1 MKMLKKIAAAIMA
14 VAMATLMLTACG
26 EDSAPSY
33 RLQKIVEANQKSG
46 KVYSEVVVYGMGAT
60 PATMKFA
67 VDGEKMFV
75 NTGAAYDIVIKD
87 NAGYI
92 LSQGKY
98 QKVSAPTDVAS
109 AGKATVPSAEIVKSI
124 KVIPEYKIEATGET
138 MYAESVTVDGQQV
151 VYCFNGDKLAYIV
164 ETVSGKTVTLKVNKW
179 TNEIPE
185 EIQNKMALKGYTE
198 IQSAQ

>member
-33 RLQKIVEANQKSG
+33 RLQKIVEANQKTG
-46 KVYSEVVVYGMGAT
+46 KVYSEVVVYDTGAT
-60 PATMKFA
+60 PATVKFA

-75 NTGAAYDIVIKD
+75 NTGTAYDIVIKD
-87 NAGYI
+87 NACYI
-92 LSQGKY
+92 LSQGQYRKME
-98 QKVSAPTDVAS
+98 APADVVS
-109 AGKATVPSAEIVKSI
+109 AGKVTVPSADIVKSI

-138 MYAESVTVDGQQV
+138 MYAESVMVDGQQV

-179 TNEIPE
+179 INEIPE
-185 EIQNKMALKGYTE
+185 EIQNKIDLKDYKE
-198 IQSAQ
+198 YPQQ

>member
-33 RLQKIVEANQKSG
+33 RLQKIVEANQKTG
-46 KVYSEVVVYGMGAT
+46 KVYSEVVVYETGAT
-60 PATMKFA
+60 PATVKFA

-75 NTGAAYDIVIKD
+75 NTGTAYDIVIKD
-87 NAGYI
+87 NACYI
-92 LSQGKY
+92 LSQGQYRKME
-98 QKVSAPTDVAS
+98 VPADVVS
-109 AGKATVPSAEIVKSI
+109 AGKVTVPSADIVKSI

-138 MYAESVTVDGQQV
+138 MYAESVVVDGQQV

-164 ETVSGKTVTLKVNKW
+164 ETVSGKTTTLKVNKW
-179 TNEIPE
+179 INEIPE
-185 EIQNKMALKGYTE
+185 EIQNKIDLKDYKEYT
-198 IQSAQ
+198 QQ

>member
-33 RLQKIVEANQKSG
+33 RLQKIVEANQKTG
-46 KVYSEVVVYGMGAT
+46 KVYSEVVVYDTGAT
-60 PATMKFA
+60 PATVKFA

-75 NTGAAYDIVIKD
+75 NTGTAYDIVIKD
-87 NAGYI
+87 NACYI
-92 LSQGKY
+92 SSQGQYRKME
-98 QKVSAPTDVAS
+98 APADVVS
-109 AGKATVPSAEIVKSI
+109 AGKVTVPSADIVKSI

-138 MYAESVTVDGQQV
+138 MYAESVVVDGQQV

-164 ETVSGKTVTLKVNKW
+164 ETVSGKTTTLKVNKW
-179 TNEIPE
+179 INEIPE
-185 EIQNKMALKGYTE
+185 EIQNKIDLKGYKEYT
-198 IQSAQ
+198 QQ

>member
-1 MKMLKKIAAAIMA
+1 MKMLKKMAALLLVGVMA
-14 VAMATLMLTACG
+14 LALLTACG

-46 KVYSEVVVYGMGAT
+46 KVYSEVVVYGMEAT

-87 NAGYI
+87 NACYI
-92 LSQGKY
+92 LSQGYYSKRT
-98 QKVSAPTDVAS
+98 VPTDIMS
-109 AGKATVPSAEIVKSI
+109 AGNATVPSAEIVKSI

-138 MYAESVTVDGQQV
+138 MYAESVVVDGQQV

-164 ETVSGKTVTLKVNKW
+164 ETVSGKTTTLKVNKW
-179 TNEIPE
+179 INEIPE
-185 EIQNKMALKGYTE
+185 EIQNKIDLKGYKEYT
-198 IQSAQ
+198 QQ

>member
-1 MKMLKKIAAAIMA
+1 MKMLKKMAALLLVGVMA
-14 VAMATLMLTACG
+14 LALLTACG
-26 EDSAPSY
+26 DDSTPSY

-46 KVYSEVVVYGMGAT
+46 KVYSEVVVYGMEAT

-87 NAGYI
+87 NACYI
-92 LSQGKY
+92 LSQGYYSKRT
-98 QKVSAPTDVAS
+98 VPTDIMS
-109 AGKATVPSAEIVKSI
+109 AGNATVPSAEIVKSI

-138 MYAESVTVDGQQV
+138 MYAESVVVDGQQV

-164 ETVSGKTVTLKVNKW
+164 ETVSGKTTTLKVNKW
-179 TNEIPE
+179 INEIPE
-185 EIQNKMALKGYTE
+185 EIQNKIDLKGYKEYT
-198 IQSAQ
+198 QQ

>member
-33 RLQKIVEANQKSG
+33 RLQKVVEANQKSG
-46 KVYSEVVVYGMGAT
+46 KVYSEVVVYETGAT
-60 PATMKFA
+60 PATVKFA

-75 NTGAAYDIVIKD
+75 NTGTAYDIVIKD
-87 NAGYI
+87 NACYI
-92 LSQGKY
+92 LSQGQYRKME
-98 QKVSAPTDVAS
+98 VPADVVS
-109 AGKATVPSAEIVKSI
+109 AGKVTVPSADIVKSI

-138 MYAESVTVDGQQV
+138 MYAESVMVDGQQV

-179 TNEIPE
+179 INEIPE
-185 EIQNKMALKGYTE
+185 EIQNKIDLKGYKEYT
-198 IQSAQ
+198 QQ

>member
-14 VAMATLMLTACG
+14 VAMATLVLTACG

-46 KVYSEVVVYGMGAT
+46 KVYSEVVVYGMEAT
-60 PATMKFA
+60 SATVKFA

-75 NTGAAYDIVIKD
+75 NTGTAYDIVIKD
-87 NAGYI
+87 NACYI
-92 LSQGKY
+92 LRQGQYRKME
-98 QKVSAPTDVAS
+98 VPADVVS
-109 AGKATVPSAEIVKSI
+109 AGKVTVPSADIVKSI

-138 MYAESVTVDGQQV
+138 MYAESVVVDGQQV

-164 ETVSGKTVTLKVNKW
+164 ETVSGKTTTLKVNKW
-179 TNEIPE
+179 INEIPE
-185 EIQNKMALKGYTE
+185 EIQNKIDLKGYKEYT
-198 IQSAQ
+198 QQ

>member
-46 KVYSEVVVYGMGAT
+46 KVYSEVVVYGMEAT

-87 NAGYI
+87 NACYI
-92 LSQGKY
+92 LSQGYYSKRT
-98 QKVSAPTDVAS
+98 VPTDIMS
-109 AGKATVPSAEIVKSI
+109 AGNATVPSAE
-124 KVIPEYKIEATGET
+124 IEATGET
-138 MYAESVTVDGQQV
+138 MYAESVVVDGQQV

-164 ETVSGKTVTLKVNKW
+164 ETVSGKTTTLKVNKW
-179 TNEIPE
+179 INEIPE
-185 EIQNKMALKGYTE
+185 EIQNKIDLKGYKEYT
-198 IQSAQ
+198 QQ

>member
-46 KVYSEVVVYGMGAT
+46 KVYSEVVVYDTGAT
-60 PATMKFA
+60 PATVKFA

-75 NTGAAYDIVIKD
+75 NTGTAYDIVIKD
-87 NAGYI
+87 NACYI
-92 LSQGKY
+92 LSQGQYRKME
-98 QKVSAPTDVAS
+98 APADVVS
-109 AGKATVPSAEIVKSI
+109 AGKVTVPSADIVKSI

-138 MYAESVTVDGQQV
+138 MYAESVVVDGQQV

-164 ETVSGKTVTLKVNKW
+164 ETVSGKTTTLKVNKW
-179 TNEIPE
+179 INEIPE
-185 EIQNKMALKGYTE
+185 EIQNKIDLKGYKEYT
-198 IQSAQ
+198 QQ

>member
-33 RLQKIVEANQKSG
+33 RLQKIVEANQKTG
-46 KVYSEVVVYGMGAT
+46 KVYSEVVVYDTGAT
-60 PATMKFA
+60 PATVKFA

-75 NTGAAYDIVIKD
+75 NTGTAYDIVIKD
-87 NAGYI
+87 NACYI
-92 LSQGKY
+92 LRQGQYRKME
-98 QKVSAPTDVAS
+98 VPADVVS
-109 AGKATVPSAEIVKSI
+109 AGKVTVPSADIVKSI

-138 MYAESVTVDGQQV
+138 MYAESVVVDGQQV

-164 ETVSGKTVTLKVNKW
+164 ETVSGKTTTLKVNKW
-179 TNEIPE
+179 INEIPE
-185 EIQNKMALKGYTE
+185 EIQNKIDLKGYKEYT
-198 IQSAQ
+198 QQ

>member
-33 RLQKIVEANQKSG
+33 RLQKIVEANQKTG
-46 KVYSEVVVYGMGAT
+46 KVYSEVVVYDTGAT
-60 PATMKFA
+60 PATVKFA

-75 NTGAAYDIVIKD
+75 NTGTAYDIVIKD
-87 NAGYI
+87 NACYI
-92 LSQGKY
+92 LSQGQYRKME
-98 QKVSAPTDVAS
+98 APADVVS
-109 AGKATVPSAEIVKSI
+109 AGKVTVPSADIVKSI

-138 MYAESVTVDGQQV
+138 MYAESVVVDGQQV

-164 ETVSGKTVTLKVNKW
+164 ETVSGKTTTLKVNKW
-179 TNEIPE
+179 INEIPE
-185 EIQNKMALKGYTE
+185 EIQNKIDLKDYKE
-198 IQSAQ
+198 YPQQ

>member
-33 RLQKIVEANQKSG
+33 RLQKVVEANQKSG
-46 KVYSEVVVYGMGAT
+46 KVYSEVVVYETGAT
-60 PATMKFA
+60 PATVKFA

-75 NTGAAYDIVIKD
+75 NTGTAYDIVIKD
-87 NAGYI
+87 NACYI
-92 LSQGKY
+92 LSQGQYRKME
-98 QKVSAPTDVAS
+98 VPADVVS
-109 AGKATVPSAEIVKSI
+109 AGKVTVPSADIVKSI

-138 MYAESVTVDGQQV
+138 MYAESVVVDGQQV

-164 ETVSGKTVTLKVNKW
+164 ETVSGKTTTLKVNKW
-179 TNEIPE
+179 INEIPE
-185 EIQNKMALKGYTE
+185 EIQNKTDLKGYKEYT
-198 IQSAQ
+198 QQ

>member
-33 RLQKIVEANQKSG
+33 RLQKIVEANQKTG
-46 KVYSEVVVYGMGAT
+46 KVYSEVVVYDTGAT
-60 PATMKFA
+60 PATVKFA

-75 NTGAAYDIVIKD
+75 NTGTAYDIVIKD
-87 NAGYI
+87 NACYI

-98 QKVSAPTDVAS
+98 RKMEVPADVVS
-109 AGKATVPSAEIVKSI
+109 AGKVTVPSADIVKSI

-138 MYAESVTVDGQQV
+138 MYAESVVVDGQQV

-164 ETVSGKTVTLKVNKW
+164 ETVSGKTTTLKVNKW
-179 TNEIPE
+179 INEIPE
-185 EIQNKMALKGYTE
+185 EIQNKIDLKGYKEYT
-198 IQSAQ
+198 QQ

>member
-33 RLQKIVEANQKSG
+33 RLQKIVEANQKTG
-46 KVYSEVVVYGMGAT
+46 KVYSEVVVYDTGAT
-60 PATMKFA
+60 PATVKFA

-75 NTGAAYDIVIKD
+75 NTGTAYDIVIKD
-87 NAGYI
+87 NACYI
-92 LSQGKY
+92 LSQGQYRKME
-98 QKVSAPTDVAS
+98 APADVVS
-109 AGKATVPSAEIVKSI
+109 AGKVTVPSADIVKSI

-138 MYAESVTVDGQQV
+138 MYAESVVVDGQQV

-164 ETVSGKTVTLKVNKW
+164 ETVSGKTTTLKVNKW
-179 TNEIPE
+179 INEIPE
-185 EIQNKMALKGYTE
+185 EIQNKIGLKGYKEYT
-198 IQSAQ
+198 QQ

>member
-33 RLQKIVEANQKSG
+33 RLQKVVEANQKSG
-46 KVYSEVVVYGMGAT
+46 KVYSEVVVYETGAT
-60 PATMKFA
+60 PATVKFA

-75 NTGAAYDIVIKD
+75 NTGTAYDIVIKD
-87 NAGYI
+87 NACYI
-92 LSQGKY
+92 LSQGQYRKME
-98 QKVSAPTDVAS
+98 VPADVVS
-109 AGKATVPSAEIVKSI
+109 AGKVTVPSADIVKSI

-138 MYAESVTVDGQQV
+138 MYAESVVVDGQQV

-164 ETVSGKTVTLKVNKW
+164 ETVSGKTTTLKVNKW
-179 TNEIPE
+179 INEIPE
-185 EIQNKMALKGYTE
+185 EIQNKIDLKGYKEYT
-198 IQSAQ
+198 QQ